1 LYPCFSL
8 LSIVPGRQSGVGIN
22 VMCGRIGA
30 ILAPLIRLLQVYHPA
45 IPMVLYG
52 TIPLIGGLL
61 CFLLPETLNMEL
73 QDHTEQ
79 RSVHTVVLQLCTWS
93 EHAVLGFN
101 PNVCSSLPLG
111 ISLKQERLN
120 TKIISK
126 VI

>member
-1 LYPCFSL
+1 MFFSL
-8 LSIVPGRQSGVGIN
+8 SVVPVRQSGLGIN
-22 VMCGRIGA
+22 SMCGRIGA

-52 TIPLIGGLL
+52 TIPIIGGLL

-79 RSVHTVVLQLCTWS
+79 RSVHMVVLQQRTWI
-93 EHAVLGFN
+93 E
-101 PNVCSSLPLG
+101 PNVCSSLPVG
-111 ISLKQERLN
+111 VSLKQERLN

-126 VI
+126 V